1 MTSAKDDYNP
11 FEDPSIKVLTNQST
25 NNQDSVGTYNP
36 FDKNISNKQWNREI
50 EFKSQTNRRKKNQSH
65 RKDVCEK
72 IYQIFTEKMN

>member
-36 FDKNISNKQWNREI
+36 FDKNISNKQSI
-50 EFKSQTNRRKKNQSH
+50 EAAYSRIS
-65 RKDVCEK
+65 CSA
-72 IYQIFTEKMN
+72 